1 MTIRQLANKIAEEQR
16 TKKRIYL
23 KEQDPDQRIYLIAQ
37 INAYTDILDL
47 IEYEIDKAAEKADK
61 ENQ

>member
-23 KEQDPDQRIYLIAQ
+23 KEQDSDLRIYLIAQ
-37 INAYTDILDL
+37 INTYTDILNL
-47 IEYEIDKAAEKADK
+47 IEDEIDKAAEKADK

>member
-1 MTIRQLANKIAEEQR
+1 MTLRQLADKITEEQ
-16 TKKRIYL
+16 KAKEKIYL
-23 KEQDPDQRIYLIAQ
+23 KEQDPDHRIYLMAQ
-37 INAYTDILDL
+37 INTYSDILDL

>member
-47 IEYEIDKAAEKADK
+47 IEYETDKSAEKADK